1 MARHPCGKCSTNVGN
16 VKAVQCSICN
26 RWYHYECANINEEMY
41 KLIAATVA
49 SNKNHCWCCDYCQGA
64 ISAINKRVI
73 AMEVRFKEVEDK
85 LSTNTDKIDNVDSRV
100 TTLEDEVKDLKDG
113 NAVNTAVKHS
123 QDTIFKEL
131 SDRES
136 RKCNL
141 VIHQIP
147 EAPADMSRDD
157 KITYDKTEI
166 KKILS
171 LCGLNVADDDVKFHR
186 RLGEP
191 NRNTDQDLRPVLV
204 GFREE
209 KLKNNV
215 LTNASKL
222 KESSRSEVQIGP
234 DLTKQQR
241 LEEKNLRDERD
252 RLNAEMPA
260 EEAGNWEWRL
270 VGPKGLR
277 KLVKGSKRR
286 KRQRSGETATEFQ
299 APPRQRI
306 RSNRLGSSTPM
317 QEA

>member
-1 MARHPCGKCSTNVGN
+1 MARHPCGKCSANVGN

-73 AMEVRFKEVEDK
+73 AMEVRFKEVENQ
-85 LSTNTDKIDNVDSRV
+85 LNTNTAKLDNVDSRV
-100 TTLEDEVKDLKDG
+100 DTLEDTVKDLKEG
-113 NAVNTAVKHS
+113 NAVDTAIKHS
-123 QDTIFKEL
+123 QDAVFKEL

-141 VIHQIP
+141 IIHQMP

-157 KITYDKTEI
+157 KITHDKTEI
-166 KKILS
+166 KKILT
-171 LCGLNVADDDVKFHR
+171 LCGLTVADDELKFHR

-191 NRNTDQDLRPVLV
+191 NSSADQDHRPVLV

-209 KLKNNV
+209 KLKNSV
-215 LTNASKL
+215 LSCSSKL
-222 KESSRSEVQIGP
+222 KGSSRPEVQIGP

-241 LEEKNLRDERD
+241 IEEKSLREERD
-252 RLNAEMPA
+252 RLNSEMPA
-260 EEAGNWEWRL
+260 EEAGNWEWKL

-277 KLVKGSKRR
+277 KLIKASKRR
-286 KRQRSGETATEFQ
+286 KRQRSGEAAADPQ

-306 RSNRLGSSTPM
+306 RSHRSGSSTQM